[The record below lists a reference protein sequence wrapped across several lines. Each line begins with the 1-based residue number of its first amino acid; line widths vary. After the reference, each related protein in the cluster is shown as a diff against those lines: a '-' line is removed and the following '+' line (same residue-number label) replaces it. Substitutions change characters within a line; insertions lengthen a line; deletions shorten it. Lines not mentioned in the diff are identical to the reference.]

1 MLDMLNQNPFSG
13 SKKKKTPF
21 IEWECAKYTLFL
33 RLRIKNG
40 RRGIRI
46 KSVGLW
52 KNTKD
57 TCKRAGVFFEV
68 LEMLGIEGG
77 IPNRGI
83 WGHVES
89 LWVVGFYSAKWVDD

>member
-1 MLDMLNQNPFSG
+1 
-13 SKKKKTPF
+13 
-21 IEWECAKYTLFL
+21 
-33 RLRIKNG
+33 LRIKNG

-83 WGHVES
+83 
-89 LWVVGFYSAKWVDD
+89 